1 MREIKF
7 RAWDKNSMMFFDL
20 MWGNSG
26 RGQGWIGMLPLGEE
40 LQRGLYDNRIQVDPY
55 DCDIMQYTGLKDKNG
70 TEIYEGDILQRND
83 NSITVVEFENG
94 MFTTAYDS
102 LKFELYDNGSVV
114 IGNIYQNPELLE

>member
-20 MWGNSG
+20 TWGNSG
-26 RGQGWIGMLPLGEE
+26 QGRGWIGMLPLGEE
-40 LQRGLYDNRIQVDPY
+40 LQRGWYDNRIQVDPY

-83 NSITVVEFENG
+83 NSIAVVEFENG

-114 IGNIYQNPELLE
+114 IGNIYQNPELSE